1 MRRGRGVK
9 VSRLIFAKWRVL
21 IECFLGAFKELGSYA
36 NEPADGKTIG
46 KVSHKVVG
54 EKEVEFTVEAMVVK
68 IKAEVGGER
77 SEL

>member
-1 MRRGRGVK
+1 MCVLGVFEG
-9 VSRLIFAKWRVL
+9 L
-21 IECFLGAFKELGSYA
+21 ESYA

-68 IKAEVGGER
+68 MKAEGGGER

>member
-1 MRRGRGVK
+1 MVGGTGSANGDSVGVFEG
-9 VSRLIFAKWRVL
+9 L
-21 IECFLGAFKELGSYA
+21 ESYA

-68 IKAEVGGER
+68 IKARRGRIVV
-77 SEL
+77 SFMFAIQ

>member
-1 MRRGRGVK
+1 MCVLGVCEG
-9 VSRLIFAKWRVL
+9 L
-21 IECFLGAFKELGSYA
+21 ESYA

-54 EKEVEFTVEAMVVK
+54 EIEVEFTVEAMVVK
-68 IKAEVGGER
+68 MKAEGGGER

>member
-1 MRRGRGVK
+1 MW
-9 VSRLIFAKWRVL
+9 L
-21 IECFLGAFKELGSYA
+21 LGAFEELEKYA

-54 EKEVEFTVEAMVVK
+54 EGEVEFTVEAMVVK
-68 IKAEVGGER
+68 KKVEGAGER

>member
-1 MRRGRGVK
+1 MRRGRDVK
-9 VSRLIFAKWRVL
+9 VSRLVFAEWRVL
-21 IECFLGAFKELGSYA
+21 IMCVLGVFEGLESYA

-68 IKAEVGGER
+68 MKAEGGGER

>member
-1 MRRGRGVK
+1 MVGGTGSANGDSVGVFEG
-9 VSRLIFAKWRVL
+9 L
-21 IECFLGAFKELGSYA
+21 ESYA

-54 EKEVEFTVEAMVVK
+54 EKEVEFTAEAMVVK
-68 IKAEVGGER
+68 MKAEGGGER

>member
-1 MRRGRGVK
+1 MVGGTGSANGDSVGVFEG
-9 VSRLIFAKWRVL
+9 L
-21 IECFLGAFKELGSYA
+21 ESYA

-68 IKAEVGGER
+68 IKAEGGGER

>member
-1 MRRGRGVK
+1 MNSADEG
-9 VSRLIFAKWRVL
+9 
-21 IECFLGAFKELGSYA
+21 FLGVFEGLESYA

-54 EKEVEFTVEAMVVK
+54 EGEVETTVEAMVVK
-68 IKAEVGGER
+68 KKATEGGER

>member
-1 MRRGRGVK
+1 MVGGTGSANGDSVGVFEG
-9 VSRLIFAKWRVL
+9 L
-21 IECFLGAFKELGSYA
+21 ESYA

-68 IKAEVGGER
+68 MKAEGGGER